1 MTADHDTHSPQGR
14 ASLKRSFRRQVLA
27 LRAQRELTCAQKDVL
42 MTLATF
48 LGREGLWPSHQTL
61 ARAAEVSVRTVI
73 RALEKAYEQGLVERI
88 RRTTTRGVRRVRT
101 SNAYR
106 LLVRDVEQIQAKAA
120 HIGKAV
126 FRRVFLSD
134 KKAEKANPLLSWVD
148 PSRAQEPIRSRE
160 ELLAFVQ
167 GWAQEEQ
174 RAEQ

>member
-1 MTADHDTHSPQGR
+1 MTAYHDTHTPQGR

-48 LGREGLWPSHQTL
+48 LGRDGLWPSHQTL

-73 RALEKAYEQGLVERI
+73 RALEKAYEQGIVERV
-88 RRTTTRGVRRVRT
+88 RRTITQGARRVRT

-106 LLVRDVEQIQAKAA
+106 LLVSNAEQIQAKAA

-126 FRRVFLSD
+126 FRRFLLSD
-134 KKAEKANPLLSWVD
+134 KKAEKAKPLLNWID
-148 PSRAQEPIRSRE
+148 QNKAQEPIRSRE
-160 ELLAFVQ
+160 ELLVFVQ

-174 RAEQ
+174 RAER